1 MHNVSAGRVSGGG
14 LGSRT
19 SLCGSRSLFGLL
31 ISFFLARTAL
41 SFAPGHLWRAR
52 RGAFPVLRALAGAA
66 YDDGFITT
74 LSSELCLQ
82 PTTVNALRHNRAT
95 ELAIVLSS
103 REELQKF
110 FNITSIS
117 DAIAISSWSEIK
129 RKKKE
134 EAEQARR
141 KKKEEAEQ
149 ALRKKEE
156 EAEQARRKQQ
166 KLDEA
171 KLVFIFNEVSRK
183 YEKYH
188 FQDQNSL
195 QIFISNDRIRGL
207 AVVEGN
213 DSYNEV
219 IIDWARLVNGSYYS
233 APEKKEDAVKVLM
246 DKSAKDEKAKA
257 EYGCSRMLSD
267 YYCTELVYIDSDI
280 KLKDKHGS
288 DLGDI
293 DSLFISKNGS
303 QVVLLERKS
312 SLSADSVADLIEQ
325 VFATKKAFVDPDTRF
340 SIPFRRG
347 ENCTLNPSIISAV
360 YCKTGPVS
368 LFQNLTAQGI
378 HVVVDSVQH
387 FAPILFDEVS
397 KEHHESPSDTQF

>member
-1 MHNVSAGRVSGGG
+1 MPNASAGRVSGGG

-19 SLCGSRSLFGLL
+19 SLRGSRSLFVLL

-52 RGAFPVLRALAGAA
+52 RGALPVLRALAGAA
-66 YDDGFITT
+66 YDDGFITA
-74 LSSELCLQ
+74 LSSELSLQ

-134 EAEQARR
+134 EAER
-141 KKKEEAEQ
+141 
-149 ALRKKEE
+149 
-156 EAEQARRKQQ
+156 ARRKQQ

-213 DSYNEV
+213 DSYDEV

>member
-1 MHNVSAGRVSGGG
+1 MNATTTGSLPGSTSTMHNVSAGRVSGGG

-19 SLCGSRSLFGLL
+19 SLRGSRSLFVLL

-52 RGAFPVLRALAGAA
+52 RGALPVLRALAGAA
-66 YDDGFITT
+66 YDDGFITA
-74 LSSELCLQ
+74 LSSELSLQ

-134 EAEQARR
+134 EAER
-141 KKKEEAEQ
+141 
-149 ALRKKEE
+149 
-156 EAEQARRKQQ
+156 ARRKQQ

-213 DSYNEV
+213 DSYDEV

>member
-1 MHNVSAGRVSGGG
+1 MHATTTDRDPEPNMSAGRVSCGG

-19 SLCGSRSLFGLL
+19 TLCGSRSLFGLL
-31 ISFFLARTAL
+31 ILFFLARTAL
-41 SFAPGHLWRAR
+41 SFAPGHLWRVG
-52 RGAFPVLRALAGAA
+52 RGALPVLRALAGAA

-74 LSSELCLQ
+74 LSSELSLQ
-82 PTTVNALRHNRAT
+82 PATVNALRHNRAT
-95 ELAIVLSS
+95 ELAIVSL
-103 REELQKF
+103 RRQELQEF
-110 FNITSIS
+110 FNITSIC

-129 RKKKE
+129 HKERE
-134 EAEQARR
+134 EAER
-141 KKKEEAEQ
+141 
-149 ALRKKEE
+149 
-156 EAEQARRKQQ
+156 ARRKQQ

-188 FQDQNSL
+188 FRDQNSL
-195 QIFISNDRIRGL
+195 QNFISNDRIRGL
-207 AVVEGN
+207 AVLEGS
-213 DSYNEV
+213 DTSNEV
-219 IIDWARLVNGSYYS
+219 IIDWARLVNGSHYS

-257 EYGCSRMLSD
+257 EYGCCRMLSD
-267 YYCTELVYIDSDI
+267 YYCTEFVYIDSDI

-347 ENCTLNPSIISAV
+347 ENCALNSSVISAV

-378 HVVVDSVQH
+378 HVVVDSVEH
-387 FAPILFDEVS
+387 FAPIRV
-397 KEHHESPSDTQF
+397 